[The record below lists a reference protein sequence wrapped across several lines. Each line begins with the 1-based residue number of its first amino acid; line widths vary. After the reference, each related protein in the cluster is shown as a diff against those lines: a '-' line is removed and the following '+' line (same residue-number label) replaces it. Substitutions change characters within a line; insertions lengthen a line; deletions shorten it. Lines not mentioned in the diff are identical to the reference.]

1 MVGPD
6 IKPSKS
12 GAHWPV
18 SAKFDHGTMCT
29 SLCREAGGLMQE
41 KAGLTQLFNWEKP
54 EPTGPEG
61 QLGLS
66 AHAWLWV
73 HHSCAQPHRLGKTL
87 ATSASNCAR
96 SEAEGCI
103 KHKSALHKYEVFTA
117 PVSYTGANRGHH
129 GLDVTAEVLRSGST
143 GCSVGGCRPNGMAVR
158 DHKPVW
164 MLEDM
169 RTMEYFYWEEN
180 ASLRTYSPSEA
191 LLYAV
196 VHNHLPYAQYLLS
209 HFPEEALKVPGEHFC
224 YCPSSAPHLAMA
236 VTYDRRDI
244 LGLIIKIAHK
254 LPSLNSYI
262 NRAGCFHLEDGKTP
276 LHLACELL
284 RSETV
289 LILLGNGAS
298 PRIEDSKGLTPLDV
312 ILEQMWDS
320 KVNVASKKL
329 CLDYLLLFMPN
340 PQFKMRKVLQEHP
353 DHWTALLGEDKF
365 NSLVRTEILILEIT
379 NVATDWALQA
389 G

>member
-1 MVGPD
+1 M
-6 IKPSKS
+6 
-12 GAHWPV
+12 
-18 SAKFDHGTMCT
+18 
-29 SLCREAGGLMQE
+29 
-41 KAGLTQLFNWEKP
+41 
-54 EPTGPEG
+54 
-61 QLGLS
+61 
-66 AHAWLWV
+66 
-73 HHSCAQPHRLGKTL
+73 
-87 ATSASNCAR
+87 ASNQASLQDEQSRHC
-96 SEAEGCI
+96 
-103 KHKSALHKYEVFTA
+103 KFL
-117 PVSYTGANRGHH
+117 SY
-129 GLDVTAEVLRSGST
+129 
-143 GCSVGGCRPNGMAVR
+143 MFYQAVR

-209 HFPEEALKVPGEHFC
+209 HFPEDALKVPGEHFC

-244 LGLIIKIAHK
+244 LALIIKIAHK

-262 NRAGCFHLEDGKTP
+262 NRTGCFHLEDGKTP

-340 PQFKMRKVLQEHP
+340 PQFKMRKVLQDHP

-365 NSLVRTEILILEIT
+365 NSLVGNTPGSLY
-379 NVATDWALQA
+379 LQA
-389 G
+389 MQTILQSLPPSHFPKSIQELPIPQALKPLPSYGKKLQTKNVVRNIWQELFLLF

>member
-1 MVGPD
+1 
-6 IKPSKS
+6 
-12 GAHWPV
+12 
-18 SAKFDHGTMCT
+18 
-29 SLCREAGGLMQE
+29 
-41 KAGLTQLFNWEKP
+41 
-54 EPTGPEG
+54 
-61 QLGLS
+61 LG
-66 AHAWLWV
+66 WITKR
-73 HHSCAQPHRLGKTL
+73 P
-87 ATSASNCAR
+87 N
-96 SEAEGCI
+96 
-103 KHKSALHKYEVFTA
+103 Y
-117 PVSYTGANRGHH
+117 H
-129 GLDVTAEVLRSGST
+129 GLCLGSIFKNKQ
-143 GCSVGGCRPNGMAVR
+143 GLQDAQSRHCRFLSYMFYQAVR

-164 MLEDM
+164 LLEDM
-169 RTMEYFYWEEN
+169 RTMQYFYWE
-180 ASLRTYSPSEA
+180 ASANIRTYSPSEA

-244 LGLIIKIAHK
+244 LGLIISIAHK

-262 NRAGCFHLEDGKTP
+262 NRTGCFHLEDGKTP

-298 PRIEDSKGLTPLDV
+298 PKIEDNKGLTPLDV
-312 ILEQMWDS
+312 VLEQMWDS

-340 PQFKMRKVLQEHP
+340 PRFKMKKVLREHP
-353 DHWTALLGEDKF
+353 EPWAMLLGDDKF
-365 NSLVRTEILILEIT
+365 NSLVGNTPASLY
-379 NVATDWALQA
+379 LQA
-389 G
+389 MQTILQILPPSHFPKSIQELPIPQALKPLPCMGKQHLAKNGVNNFP

>member
-1 MVGPD
+1 M
-6 IKPSKS
+6 
-12 GAHWPV
+12 
-18 SAKFDHGTMCT
+18 
-29 SLCREAGGLMQE
+29 
-41 KAGLTQLFNWEKP
+41 
-54 EPTGPEG
+54 
-61 QLGLS
+61 
-66 AHAWLWV
+66 
-73 HHSCAQPHRLGKTL
+73 
-87 ATSASNCAR
+87 ASNQASLQDDQSRHC
-96 SEAEGCI
+96 
-103 KHKSALHKYEVFTA
+103 KFL
-117 PVSYTGANRGHH
+117 SY
-129 GLDVTAEVLRSGST
+129 
-143 GCSVGGCRPNGMAVR
+143 MFYQAVR

-262 NRAGCFHLEDGKTP
+262 NRTGCFHLEDGKTP

-365 NSLVRTEILILEIT
+365 NSLVGNTPASLYLQAMQTILQTLPPSHFPKSIQELPIPQALKPLPSYGKKLPT
-379 NVATDWALQA
+379 KNVACKSWLCCQGMTPSDEVNPHFTDLPQGGDESEEGAQPGRMRVLKGQFCL
-389 G
+389 GIV